1 MAQRALP
8 TSQESPRGLTI
19 ESLLTGA
26 CTRPHTL
33 VRSSRYPHQT
43 KAKKVPDGFRPVRD
57 RSREVPRWG
66 VKPAANKNEWVGLL
80 TALTA
85 AEQASNDMT
94 LRLRPGS

>member
-1 MAQRALP
+1 VLALARIRSCEAVDIRIKPRRKKFRMASDPFA
-8 TSQESPRGLTI
+8 I
-19 ESLLTGA
+19 
-26 CTRPHTL
+26 
-33 VRSSRYPHQT
+33 VRV
-43 KAKKVPDGFRPVRD
+43 KC
-57 RSREVPRWG
+57 

>member
-1 MAQRALP
+1 MLALARIC
-8 TSQESPRGLTI
+8 SCEAVDIR
-19 ESLLTGA
+19 
-26 CTRPHTL
+26 
-33 VRSSRYPHQT
+33 HQA

-94 LRLRPGS
+94 LRLRPDS